1 MKSLV
6 PVWAGLLLACVLTS
20 FASAE
25 TKKPNII
32 VIMAD
37 DK

>member
-6 PVWAGLLLACVLTS
+6 SVWAPLLLAFVLTS